1 MINVKRNS
9 IKWRIFQY
17 NIIAIV
23 LQILLTIII
32 FNVAVRVYIEKDI
45 LGQLEKIAANTE
57 TTALQ
62 HGPNF
67 FPDAHKYPPQNKE
80 NNPND
85 PNKSSTKSKSDNSN
99 KQTDSSI
106 SKNSEKQNGSSSQGN
121 NSSNNVFG
129 YYLMLDHSLKETLTV
144 LNADYVLLDKNKSI
158 LFPSSDQSITNNLL
172 NQITSEFNK
181 SKNLGSKFYFSFYL
195 SGIKYIAI
203 SKPVYDK
210 NSFGLG
216 WIIIY
221 SSLQKVNQLQLE
233 INIILLAILIFS
245 ALFMVALSS
254 LSAKKIS
261 APFSALNKHISA
273 IAERNF
279 GNKIDMPVYDE
290 LKNLVDN
297 INIMSEKLEM
307 YDKAQKT
314 FLQNASHEFRTPIM
328 SIQSYAEGI
337 KYDVVDG
344 KSAADIIIDE
354 SKRLTHLVEDLL
366 YLSRLESIEESYR
379 YDNLDFNDLIN
390 TCVKRMNAIAFKY
403 NIKIVTHNIDKNVCI
418 YTDEEKL
425 SRAIINVMSNCTRYA
440 KSTITITSKISEN
453 SKVEIEIEDDGP
465 GFDKNELP
473 NVFERFYKGKKGN
486 FGLGLS
492 ISKNII
498 EKLNGKITASNSES
512 GALFT
517 IELPL
522 KTP

>member
-1 MINVKRNS
+1 
-9 IKWRIFQY
+9 
-17 NIIAIV
+17 
-23 LQILLTIII
+23 
-32 FNVAVRVYIEKDI
+32 
-45 LGQLEKIAANTE
+45 
-57 TTALQ
+57 
-62 HGPNF
+62 
-67 FPDAHKYPPQNKE
+67 
-80 NNPND
+80 
-85 PNKSSTKSKSDNSN
+85 
-99 KQTDSSI
+99 
-106 SKNSEKQNGSSSQGN
+106 
-121 NSSNNVFG
+121 
-129 YYLMLDHSLKETLTV
+129 
-144 LNADYVLLDKNKSI
+144 
-158 LFPSSDQSITNNLL
+158 
-172 NQITSEFNK
+172 
-181 SKNLGSKFYFSFYL
+181 
-195 SGIKYIAI
+195 
-203 SKPVYDK
+203 
-210 NSFGLG
+210 
-216 WIIIY
+216 
-221 SSLQKVNQLQLE
+221 
-233 INIILLAILIFS
+233 
-245 ALFMVALSS
+245 
-254 LSAKKIS
+254 
-261 APFSALNKHISA
+261 
-273 IAERNF
+273 
-279 GNKIDMPVYDE
+279 MPVYDE

-453 SKVEIEIEDDGP
+453 SKVKIEIEDDGP